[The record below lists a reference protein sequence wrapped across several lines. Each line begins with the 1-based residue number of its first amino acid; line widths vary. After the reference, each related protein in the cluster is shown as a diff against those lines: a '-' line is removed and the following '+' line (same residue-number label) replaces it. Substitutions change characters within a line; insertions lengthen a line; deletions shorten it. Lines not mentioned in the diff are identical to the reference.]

1 MPEEKPMRKDKS
13 QSKEAVIAAIRD
25 VAGRLGRVPASRE
38 FGSLSG
44 ISLWQVTGL
53 FGTYGNAIRAAG
65 LEPIQ
70 RGVKVHAAALLEDW
84 GRVVRKV
91 GAVPTRGQYKEAGR
105 YSPDCYTGRFESWV
119 RISAEFTRFV
129 ASGALAG
136 DWADVVEKI
145 RTGPIPQQGQTALQ
159 VWYKAAK
166 SAYEAQTQ
174 KQRET
179 NANQPVADG

>member
-1 MPEEKPMRKDKS
+1 MPEEKPIRKDKS
-13 QSKEAVIAAIRD
+13 QGKEAVIAAIRE

-84 GRVVRKV
+84 GRVVRKI

-159 VWYKAAK
+159 VWYKTAK
-166 SAYEAQTQ
+166 AAYEARNQE
-174 KQRET
+174 QRET
-179 NANQPVADG
+179 NPNQPLT